1 MNNTKRVIYK
11 LDITNNILSEYESL
25 KSAYETFNG
34 IKYKSGVLAQL
45 SMILNL
51 YHDKKISRKYKGY
64 FWCFKED
71 YEKNKDI
78 HKQFVNNNTSV
89 IQKEIKTE
97 KIIKK
102 WESIMDASEFYS
114 KINNCS
120 VKRLIQIYHLV
131 VEN

>member
-1 MNNTKRVIYK
+1 
-11 LDITNNILSEYESL
+11 
-25 KSAYETFNG
+25 
-34 IKYKSGVLAQL
+34 
-45 SMILNL
+45 MILNL

-78 HKQFVNNNTSV
+78 HKQFVNNNTPV

-120 VKRLIQIYHLV
+120 VKAINSNISSCCRKLRKSCQGFIWEY
-131 VEN
+131 E